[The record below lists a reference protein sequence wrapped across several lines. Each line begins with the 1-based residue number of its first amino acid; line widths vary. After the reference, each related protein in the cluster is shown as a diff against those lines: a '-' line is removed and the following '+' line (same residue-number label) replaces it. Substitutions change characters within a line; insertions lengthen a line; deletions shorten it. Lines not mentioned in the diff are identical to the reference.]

1 MASTRKRAA
10 GAIAAVTALKDN
22 PAVQRLLQDEKAR
35 EELRVALEAG
45 RKAYGRA
52 SNGKAPADV
61 LNDRKFQREFKRSS
75 EALRDVSARLQ
86 KGPKRRGRRGLGG
99 LLLLTVVGGA
109 VALVVNEGVRNRVLD
124 LLFGAEEEFDYTSTT
139 TVPVSPPPAQSATT
153 TGSTTTTTSSP
164 TTSSPTTTPSTSTT
178 PPPAAVDQEPEIS

>member
-10 GAIAAVTALKDN
+10 GALAAVYALKDN

-35 EELRVALEAG
+35 EELRVALESG

-52 SNGKAPADV
+52 SNGKAPADL

-75 EALRDVSARLQ
+75 EALRDASARLQ

-109 VALVVNEGVRNRVLD
+109 VALVVNEGVRNKVLD
-124 LLFGAEEEFDYTSTT
+124 LLFGAEEEFDYTSSTT
-139 TVPVSPPPAQSATT
+139 APASPPPATSATT
-153 TGSTTTTTSSP
+153 SSSSTTGSIGTASS
-164 TTSSPTTTPSTSTT
+164 TETT
-178 PPPAAVDQEPEIS
+178 PPAAAVDQEPEIS

>member
-10 GAIAAVTALKDN
+10 GAIAAVYALKDN

-35 EELRVALEAG
+35 EELRVALESG

-52 SNGKAPADV
+52 SNGKAPADL

-75 EALRDVSARLQ
+75 EALRDATTRLQ
-86 KGPKRRGRRGLGG
+86 KGPKRRGRRGVGG

-109 VALVVNEGVRNRVLD
+109 VALVVNEGVRNKVLD

-139 TVPVSPPPAQSATT
+139 SVPASPPPGQSSTTGSATT
-153 TGSTTTTTSSP
+153 TVSSP
-164 TTSSPTTTPSTSTT
+164 TTSSPTTTPSATTT
-178 PPPAAVDQEPEIS
+178 PPPAAVDQEPEVS

>member
-10 GAIAAVTALKDN
+10 GALAAVYALKDN

-35 EELRVALEAG
+35 EELRVALQSG

-52 SNGKAPADV
+52 SNGKAPADL

-75 EALRDVSARLQ
+75 EALRDASARLQ

-109 VALVVNEGVRNRVLD
+109 VALVVNEGVRNKVLD

-139 TVPVSPPPAQSATT
+139 SVPSSPSPATSSTT
-153 TGSTTTTTSSP
+153 SGSSGGSTGGSSTGSTT
-164 TTSSPTTTPSTSTT
+164 PSGTMT
-178 PPPAAVDQEPEIS
+178 PPPAAVDQEPEVS

>member
-75 EALRDVSARLQ
+75 EALRDASARLQ
-86 KGPKRRGRRGLGG
+86 KGPKRRGRRGLAT
-99 LLLLTVVGGA
+99 LLLLTVVGGG
-109 VALVVNEGVRNRVLD
+109 VALVVNEGVRNKVLD

-139 TVPVSPPPAQSATT
+139 SAPASPSPATSSTT
-153 TGSTTTTTSSP
+153 AGSSGSSGGSTGS
-164 TTSSPTTTPSTSTT
+164 STSPSGTST
-178 PPPAAVDQEPEIS
+178 PPPAAVDQEPEVS